1 MTNVQVIFNA
11 ILSKKIFE
19 YILINKEFKIVNAS
33 LEVSKYLDAE
43 PKVGDEIFDY
53 LPELTGYENELT
65 KVFQLQEFSFNLN
78 TIQKNNYYMNVS
90 LDHYSDQYALILLQN
105 ITKMTQSQQKLLQ
118 YSNET
123 TLLYQSLQKIIDAQ
137 NALIFVM
144 KSNDEIVFANQGIL
158 DYFNVETKESLS
170 KVLPKLYKEIKNIH
184 SYEELFSYIGNENI
198 HINVGHDRFIL
209 QITLIEETHRLFTL
223 SKVTDIFEEK
233 QKLKAEIEYDE
244 LTQVYRK
251 KYFDL
256 KLQEIIKSNEKFALV
271 VVDIDDFKAVND
283 SYGHI
288 VGDEVLKTFATLLKS
303 AIYQDELVARWG
315 GEEFL
320 LVIKSKEVEEV
331 LNRIECLRQTIE
343 SHDFNSISK
352 LTASFGVAWKN
363 LSVADDI
370 DNLLHRADKALYM
383 AKTNGK
389 NRVILKKLETIH
401 KN

>member
-1 MTNVQVIFNA
+1 MTNIQVIFNA

-19 YILINKEFKIVNAS
+19 YILINKEFKIVNTS
-33 LEVSKYLDAE
+33 VEVSKYLDAE
-43 PKVGDEIFDY
+43 PKEGDDIFDY
-53 LPELTGYENELT
+53 LPELTGYEKELT
-65 KVFQLQEFSFNLN
+65 KVFQLQEFSFKLN

-90 LDHYSDQYALILLQN
+90 LDHYSDTYALILLQN
-105 ITKMTQSQQKLLQ
+105 ITKMTQSQQELLQ

-137 NALIFVM
+137 NALLFVM
-144 KSNDEIVFANQGIL
+144 KTNDEIVFANQSLL
-158 DYFNVETKESLS
+158 DYFEVETKESLS
-170 KVLPKLYKEIKNIH
+170 KVLPKLYEEIKNIH

-198 HINVGHDRFIL
+198 HINVGRDRFIL

-233 QKLKAEIEYDE
+233 EKLKAEIEYDE

-256 KLQEIIKSNEKFALV
+256 KLQEIINSNEKFALV

-283 SYGHI
+283 NYGHMI
-288 VGDEVLKTFATLLKS
+288 GDQVLKTFASLLKS

-320 LVIKSKEVEEV
+320 LVIKAEEV
-331 LNRIECLRQTIE
+331 QVVLDRIECLRQTIE
-343 SHDFNSISK
+343 THDFNSIKK